1 MDSSHRPG
9 QFGPPFSGI
18 TKIQQNLFSGEGG
31 IDFWQLYANQ
41 FHDKN
46 SITCPIL
53 SPKNIPRSGDF
64 FKTTFCAL
72 NRLNAITILQ
82 ILILM

>member
-46 SITCPIL
+46 SIT
-53 SPKNIPRSGDF
+53 DAQF
-64 FKTTFCAL
+64 
-72 NRLNAITILQ
+72 
-82 ILILM
+82 